1 LLANGQF
8 PTRVKINLAGTNQP
22 PSVGVS
28 QPQPQPQTINTNFNV
43 GQFHVGSRH
52 LQQQLIGGGR
62 FGIARP
68 QTPSLPSSQPAQPSP
83 SSQQAISF
91 PSEDSTLSSLPL
103 KSSSLNFIQSD
114 FSPSS
119 DYRSFSSS
127 HSGFGSNPAN
137 VQFIDDSYRTSYR
150 VRRSSLLKTKR
161 DLVTLPNGSIV
172 DDKSFDSE
180 WYDGLASFGDDF
192 LKQSLATPSKHS
204 SIDEEIKEHDK
215 EPAELEVEASQ
226 SYCNYCLIEPFE
238 SALVLSWKDAAK
250 SRGILEAKSST
261 VCGDF

>member
-8 PTRVKINLAGTNQP
+8 PSRVKINLAGTNQQP
-22 PSVGVS
+22 PAVGL
-28 QPQPQPQTINTNFNV
+28 PQPQPQTINTNFNV

-68 QTPSLPSSQPAQPSP
+68 QNPSFPPSQPAQPSP
-83 SSQQAISF
+83 ASQQAISF
-91 PSEDSTLSSLPL
+91 PSEDSTSSPLPV

-114 FSPSS
+114 FSSPSS

-127 HSGFGSNPAN
+127 QSGFGSNPAN
-137 VQFIDDSYRTSYR
+137 VQFIDDSYQTSFR
-150 VRRSSLLKTKR
+150 VRRSNSLKPKR

-192 LKQSLATPSKHS
+192 LKQSLATPSKHL

-226 SYCNYCLIEPFE
+226 SYCNYCLIEPFD

-250 SRGILEAKSST
+250 NHGVLEAKSST